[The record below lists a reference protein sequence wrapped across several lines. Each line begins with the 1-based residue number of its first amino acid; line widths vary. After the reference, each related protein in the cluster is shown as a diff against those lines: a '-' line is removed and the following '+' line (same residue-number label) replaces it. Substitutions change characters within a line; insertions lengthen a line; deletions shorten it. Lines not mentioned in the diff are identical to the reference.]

1 MKLED
6 MSLKAKLILYI
17 TIGTLIVLLN
27 STAMTITTV
36 TTQEEN
42 LAYKQATE
50 MARNYANDF
59 NGDMKRN
66 QAITETIA
74 VSMSSYDSLSREE
87 TSDMLYNLLVEHPN
101 LLGTYVAY
109 EPNAFDGEDELYVNS
124 SGHDSTGRF
133 IPYWN
138 KIAGDIKL
146 NPLVNYDTFDYYQL
160 PKETKKTIITQ
171 PYYYE
176 GVFMV
181 SFVSPIIIDNQ
192 FQGIAGVDVSLNY
205 LNDEIST
212 VKAFDTGYAFMVDD
226 SGVLVAYPYNKEL
239 IGEKTLYDFGIEE
252 LSTVS
257 EDILSGNSGHVETI
271 DPNTGEDVVMFYE
284 PVTTGNFSFILVIPK
299 DEIFAGVE
307 NLSNKLLLISLAA
320 VLFMGGFSYLIALS
334 FNRSI
339 RDIVFDFKT
348 ISKDAVK
355 GNLSTRAETDV
366 EKDFK
371 EIPVGLNEILDA
383 VVTPIRDTIRLTKS
397 LSKGKLS
404 ARSKLEAKG
413 EFKQLAN
420 TLDNLAESLDTM
432 IEDSNRV
439 LTAFQNNDFSQ
450 NIEVHGEGDFGKLT
464 EGIEKTRITLAQIMD
479 ERKKLEEV
487 RKKEIHHRI
496 KNNLQV
502 ISSLLDLESDKFED
516 DAVIEAFR
524 ESQNRVVSMA
534 LVHEELYK
542 SQDMESIDFSD
553 YLMKLVNELS
563 YSYMVEKENVKVKL
577 DLDIVFIDMETA
589 IPLGMIVNEIISNS
603 LKHAFAPGEEG
614 EIFVDLDLTDGKLT
628 LTVGDNGC
636 GLPEDMDITQT
647 ESLGL
652 QLVTTLTSQING
664 SLELDRSE
672 GSKFKI
678 KLK

>member
-1 MKLED
+1 MKLEN

-17 TIGTLIVLLN
+17 VIGTLAVLLI
-27 STAMTITTV
+27 STAMTISTV

-50 MARNYANDF
+50 MAKNYASEF
-59 NGDMKRN
+59 NGDMEKN
-66 QAITETIA
+66 MAIAETIA

-87 TSDMLYNLLVEHPN
+87 TSNMLYDLLVEHPD

-124 SGHDSTGRF
+124 SGHDATGRF
-133 IPYWN
+133 VPYWN
-138 KIAGDIKL
+138 KIGGDIQL
-146 NPLVNYDTFDYYQL
+146 NPLVNYDKLDYYQL
-160 PKETKKTIITQ
+160 PKETKRTAITQ

-181 SFVSPIIIDNQ
+181 SFVSPIMKDNE
-192 FQGIAGVDVSLNY
+192 FQGISGVDVSLNY

-226 SGVLVAYPYNKEL
+226 RGVLVAYPYNKEL

-271 DPNTGEDVVMFYE
+271 DPTTGEDVVMFYE

-299 DEIFAGVE
+299 DEIFAGVQ

-334 FNRSI
+334 FNKTI
-339 RDIVFDFKT
+339 TDIVHDFKT

-355 GNLSTRAETDV
+355 GNLSTRAETNV

-371 EIPVGLNEILDA
+371 EIPIGLNEILEA
-383 VVTPIRDTIRLTKS
+383 VVTPVRDTIRLTKS
-397 LSKGKLS
+397 LSRGKLS
-404 ARSKLEAKG
+404 DRSKLEAKG

-420 TLDNLAESLDTM
+420 TLDTLAESLDTM

-439 LTAFQNNDFSQ
+439 LTAFQHNDFSQ
-450 NIEVHGEGDFGKLT
+450 KIEVHGEGDFGKLT

-502 ISSLLDLESDKFED
+502 ISSLLDLESEKFDD

-563 YSYMVEKENVKVKL
+563 YSYMMEKENIKVKL

-603 LKHAFAPGEEG
+603 LKHAFAPEEEG
-614 EIFVDLDLTDGKLT
+614 EIFVYLDLTNGKLT
-628 LTVGDNGC
+628 LTVGDNGR
-636 GLPEDMDITQT
+636 GFPEGMDFTQT

-652 QLVTTLTSQING
+652 QLVTTLTAQING
-664 SLELDRSE
+664 TIELDRNK
-672 GSKFKI
+672 GTKFKI
-678 KLK
+678 RLK

>member
-1 MKLED
+1 MKLQET
-6 MSLKAKLILYI
+6 SLKAKLILYI
-17 TIGTLIVLLN
+17 VIGTLVVLLS

-74 VSMSSYDSLSREE
+74 VSMASYDSFSREE
-87 TSDMLYNLLVEHPN
+87 TSNMLYNLLVEHPN

-109 EPNAFDGEDELYVNS
+109 EPNAFDGKDELYANS

-138 KIAGDIKL
+138 KIGGDIQL
-146 NPLVNYDTFDYYQL
+146 NPLVNYDTLDYYQL
-160 PKETKKTIITQ
+160 PKETKKTAITQ

-181 SFVSPIIIDNQ
+181 SFVSPIIKNNE
-192 FQGIAGVDVSLNY
+192 FQGISGVDVSLNY

-212 VKAFDTGYAFMVDD
+212 VKAFDTGYAFMVDN
-226 SGVLVAYPYNKEL
+226 SGILVAYPYNKEL

-271 DPNTGEDVVMFYE
+271 DPTTGEDVVMFYE

-299 DEIFAGVE
+299 DEIFAGVQS
-307 NLSNKLLLISLAA
+307 LSNKLLLISLAA
-320 VLFMGGFSYLIALS
+320 ILFMGGFSYLIALS
-334 FNRSI
+334 FNRTI
-339 RDIVFDFKT
+339 KDIVYDFKT
-348 ISKDAVK
+348 LSKDAVK
-355 GNLSTRAETDV
+355 GNLSTRADTNV

-371 EIPVGLNEILDA
+371 EIPIGLNEILDA

-397 LSKGKLS
+397 LSEGKLS
-404 ARSKLEAKG
+404 TRSKLEAKG
-413 EFKQLAN
+413 EFRELAN
-420 TLDNLAESLDTM
+420 TLDDLAESLDTM

-439 LTAFQNNDFSQ
+439 LTAFQHNDFSQ
-450 NIEVHGEGDFGKLT
+450 KIEVHGEGDFGILT

-479 ERKKLEEV
+479 ERKKLEDI

-502 ISSLLDLESDKFED
+502 ISSLLDLESEKFEGED
-516 DAVIEAFR
+516 VIEAFR

-563 YSYMVEKENVKVKL
+563 YSYMVEKDNIKVKL

-603 LKHAFAPGEEG
+603 LKHAFVPGQEG

-628 LTVGDNGC
+628 LAVGDNGS
-636 GLPEDMDITQT
+636 GFPENMDFTQT

-652 QLVTTLTSQING
+652 QLVTTLTAQING
-664 SLELDRSE
+664 TIELDTDK
-672 GSKFKI
+672 GTKFII